1 MPENQTDMPEER
13 LDAALRAKRP
23 LPSRPFAG
31 GLRDRLV
38 ELQARA
44 HRPPRLW
51 ALIAAYSLSGVL
63 LLVLA
68 AVGALGGG
76 PFGS

>member
-1 MPENQTDMPEER
+1 MPKNHTDIPGQQ
-13 LDAALRAKRP
+13 LDAALRGQRP
-23 LPSRPFAG
+23 TPSRPFAG
-31 GLRDRLV
+31 SLRDRLV
-38 ELQARA
+38 ELEARA

-51 ALIAAYSLSGVL
+51 ALIAAYSFSGVL

-68 AVGALGGG
+68 AIGALGGG

>member
-1 MPENQTDMPEER
+1 MPENHTDMLEER
-13 LDAALRAKRP
+13 LDAALRGQRP
-23 LPSRPFAG
+23 APSGPFAG
-31 GLRDRLV
+31 GLRDRLA
-38 ELQARA
+38 ELEARA

-51 ALIAAYSLSGVL
+51 ALIAAYSLSGML

-68 AVGALGGG
+68 VVGALGGG

>member
-1 MPENQTDMPEER
+1 MPENHAEPPEER
-13 LDAALRAKRP
+13 LDAALRGQRP
-23 LPSRPFAG
+23 APSRPFAG

-38 ELQARA
+38 ELEARA

-51 ALIAAYSLSGVL
+51 ALIAAYLFSGVL

-68 AVGALGGG
+68 VIGALGGG